1 MTPLEIRALRHSR
14 RLPQADFA
22 QAIGVSRTTLV
33 ALEQGRVHPSRTLLL
48 ALSAYV
54 EDLPPYR
61 PDPAH
66 LRALQVSERRRIN
79 RPRPAPGLPLDKARR
94 DYANAVFT

>member
-33 ALEQGRVHPSRTLLL
+33 ALEQGRAQPSRTLLL

-61 PDPAH
+61 PDPSH
-66 LRALQVSERRRIN
+66 LRALLMTETRRMN
-79 RPRPAPGLPLDKARR
+79 RRPPAPSLPFREARR
-94 DYANAVFT
+94 LSAKASV